1 MCCWSLLPALSGG
14 SREQRGKSVGH
25 AGNGLLPIPN
35 VVGKA
40 WWSPEALSDF
50 APGGECCLWKTW
62 EKSFFF
68 LLLFLKWLP
77 YPAKFPDAAQLWF
90 SAFLFP
96 FISAESPVALL
107 FSPYGREV
115 ASDGS
120 AGCLRGA
127 VVKWRDKWSQP
138 PLLWIPDIF
147 STEKQRAVT
156 HSSAENAKEG
166 NSAAAKQM
174 NTNKRAYASP
184 VHRYLKGLKA
194 QKRPQIPTVLHRTGS
209 AAQPVLDCTGLLS
222 ASLPLA
228 TAQATEQH
236 RVMRACRWGAVVSRW
251 VMFLEGSMTHPSE
264 ATPPCLP
271 WVQTCWETGLRRRA
285 KETIWFLN

>member
-209 AAQPVLDCTGLLS
+209 AAQPVWTALDY
-222 ASLPLA
+222 SLPPYPWPLPRPQNS
-228 TAQATEQH
+228 TGW
-236 RVMRACRWGAVVSRW
+236 WGHAAGE
-251 VMFLEGSMTHPSE
+251 L
-264 ATPPCLP
+264 
-271 WVQTCWETGLRRRA
+271 
-285 KETIWFLN
+285 